1 MTKTEFESYL
11 AEHNTAG
18 SGKAGSYLKALEWLG
33 KMLEAKPY
41 QFRDCLDLWA
51 ISSVDR
57 LVELRSFVLEEQ
69 KKRSSPWNTPDI
81 PISYLRDGYCAAALT
96 HMVHF
101 LPQQNHVDQVL
112 ETYRANQDDPEDV
125 LNQKLDFD
133 PKLPSRYV
141 ENPDSKEGQDVI
153 RETKARIG
161 QTAFREMVLENYEN
175 TCGITGLDI
184 PTLNRASHIIGWAE
198 KKSTRMLPSNGICL
212 SATYDAAFDK
222 KLISFDEDY
231 RLIVSQEIQDHYT
244 RSSAQTYFKDRE
256 GQMLSLPKRDAP
268 NQTYL
273 EEHRKL
279 GEF

>member
-1 MTKTEFESYL
+1 MTKTEFEASL

-18 SGKAGSYLKALEWLG
+18 SGKASSYLKALEWLG
-33 KMLEAKPY
+33 EMLEAEPY
-41 QFRDCLDLWA
+41 QFCDCLDLWT

-69 KKRSSPWNTPDI
+69 KKQSSPWNRPDI

-96 HMVHF
+96 QMVHF
-101 LPQQNHVDQVL
+101 LPQQIHVDQVL
-112 ETYRANQDDPEDV
+112 ETYRSNRGDPEDV

-133 PKLPSRYV
+133 PKLPSGYV
-141 ENPDSKEGQDVI
+141 EHPNSKEGLDVI
-153 RETKARIG
+153 REAKARIG
-161 QTAFREMVLENYEN
+161 QAAFRKMVLENYQN

-198 KKSTRMLPSNGICL
+198 KKSTRMLPTNGICL

-244 RSSAQTYFKDRE
+244 RSGVRKYFKNRE
-256 GQMLSLPKRDAP
+256 GQMLTLPKRDAP
-268 NQTYL
+268 SQTYL
-273 EEHRKL
+273 EEHRKS
-279 GEF
+279 GVF